1 MRTMTVA
8 LAVLACQAP
17 PLPAQT
23 LPGADGAFD
32 GPPLLYRVS
41 SEDTEILIRVF
52 TAGPLSRF
60 GHNHVIAAQGIEG
73 TVALGADGAAS
84 RFVLRVPVRA
94 LEVDPPDR
102 RRDAGEA
109 FAAELTAAD
118 ILATRGNMLGPQLL
132 DAARYPV
139 ITVRGTTQ
147 GAAQFTAATVRFEI
161 KQTAAQRRVPIDAQ
175 VTDESIRV
183 TGVVELSHDE
193 LGLRPFRTLAGALR
207 VAQRM
212 QLSFEIVA
220 LREP

>member
-17 PLPAQT
+17 PLPGQT
-23 LPGADGAFD
+23 LPGAQGAL
-32 GPPLLYRVS
+32 GEPPRLYRVS
-41 SEDTEILIRVF
+41 SEATEILIRVF

-60 GHNHVIAAQGIEG
+60 GHNHVIVAQGIEG

-84 RFVLRVPVRA
+84 RFVLQVPVRA
-94 LEVDPPDR
+94 LEVDAPDR
-102 RRDAGEA
+102 RREAGDA
-109 FAAELTAAD
+109 FAAEPSAAD
-118 ILATRGNMLGPQLL
+118 ILATRENMLGPQLL

-161 KQTAAQRRVPIDAQ
+161 RQSAAQRRVPIDAR

-183 TGVVELSHDE
+183 TGVLELSHDE

-207 VAQRM
+207 VAQRL